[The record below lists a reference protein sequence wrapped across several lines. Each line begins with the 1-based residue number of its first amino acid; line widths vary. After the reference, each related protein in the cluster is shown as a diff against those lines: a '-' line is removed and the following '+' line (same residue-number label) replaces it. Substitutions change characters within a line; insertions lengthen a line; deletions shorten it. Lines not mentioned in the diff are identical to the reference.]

1 MNATKNRWWGLLAM
15 TAAVTGVI
23 FTGAAAQGENLLTN
37 PGFEAPYAFIQD
49 DAVRQVAQG
58 WSAWYM
64 PAPAGAPVSQLVQPE
79 YYAAS
84 DVENVLGV
92 ARIRSGADAQ
102 HLASFYATFEGGVF
116 QTVFGVT
123 PGQDYAFSAYSYAW
137 SSSLEN
143 VDLSEQGSAVFVQVG
158 IDPLAGVD
166 PSAASVVWSEAGPAT
181 LDAYTQHSVTA
192 AAQGDSLTA
201 FIRVL
206 TETPVKN
213 TAVFLDDAQLA
224 AAVDSAAVIPD
235 ATTEA
240 EATDESVVVA
250 EPTEDVIVAEPTE
263 ESAEVVVVP
272 EASPESEVTA
282 GPDATEA
289 VVVPAETEA
298 VIAPTQE
305 IAPTVTEVAT
315 EAVAIEV
322 TEVATEEVSAEATEA
337 ATDIPQVTPAEA
349 TPVSTEIVLPEVTSE
364 TTADAPVFEAT
375 AEAVVVQP
383 TTDAPVFEATAEAVA
398 AQPTADFFPT
408 QEFFEPSAVPS
419 ETAVPT
425 QTAIPTETLVPT
437 ASNTPSPV
445 PTLDLT
451 AYPGR
456 FFYTVQAGDNVGRI
470 AQVFNTSVEAI
481 LAANGLTVESI
492 IYVNQQL
499 TIPVNL
505 PFVQPTD
512 VLLVTPTPT
521 VDPAAPTAPPPTP
534 VPPTTGTYRVGYG
547 ENLTYIA
554 FRFGTTVRA
563 LARLNNISNPNLI
576 YPGQLLI
583 VPVNQGAAVPTPIT
597 ITELQGQAAQE
608 PTTYRVQR
616 GDNLYNIALRF
627 NIPLASLIQ
636 SNGILN
642 ANRIYVGQVLII
654 P

>member
-58 WSAWYM
+58 WSAWYV

-92 ARIRSGADAQ
+92 PRIRSGADAQ
-102 HLASFYATFEGGVF
+102 HLAAFYATFEGGVF
-116 QTVFGVT
+116 QTVSGIT

-143 VDLSEQGSAVFVQVG
+143 VELSEQGSAVFVQVG
-158 IDPLAGVD
+158 IDPLAGAD
-166 PSAASVVWSEAGPAT
+166 PSAASVVWSDAGPAT

-192 AAQGDSLTA
+192 VAQGDSLTA

-224 AAVDSAAVIPD
+224 AAADSAAVLPD

-240 EATDESVVVA
+240 EATDES
-250 EPTEDVIVAEPTE
+250 IVGAEPTE
-263 ESAEVVVVP
+263 ESTEVAMVP
-272 EASPESEVTA
+272 EASPESEVTTA
-282 GPDATEA
+282 PDATEA

-305 IAPTVTEVAT
+305 IATEVTEIATEAVVTEVTEVAT
-315 EAVAIEV
+315 EAVIVPVETEAVIAPTQEIAIEV
-322 TEVATEEVSAEATEA
+322 TEVATVEVVAEVTQVTSAEATDA
-337 ATDIPQVTPAEA
+337 P
-349 TPVSTEIVLPEVTSE
+349 TEVILPEVTSE

-375 AEAVVVQP
+375 AEAV
-383 TTDAPVFEATAEAVA
+383 A
-398 AQPTADFFPT
+398 AQPTQDIIPT

-583 VPVNQGAAVPTPIT
+583 VPVNQGAAMPTPIT